1 MKSISELCLFEKKVL
16 IRVDFNVPL
25 DDCFNITDDSRIRA
39 AIPTIK
45 KVMNDGGKALIMSH
59 LGRPKNGFEKRFS
72 LKHIVNHLS
81 DLLET
86 TVRFSGD
93 CIGENTSAD
102 IDAMENGGVL
112 VLENLR
118 FYSEEKEGDLDFAKQ
133 LARLNY

>member
-1 MKSISELCLFEKKVL
+1 MKSISELSLFGKKVL
-16 IRVDFNVPL
+16 FRVDFNVPL

-86 TVRFSGD
+86 DVRFSGD
-93 CIGENTSAD
+93 CIGEIKSAD
-102 IDAMENGGVL
+102 
-112 VLENLR
+112 R
-118 FYSEEKEGDLDFAKQ
+118 FSVFLFA
-133 LARLNY
+133 